1 MIQQLVQQQWLPI
14 SLSEAWHFFA
24 TPKNLNLITPP
35 GMSFVIKNELPDEMY
50 EGLLIQYTIRP
61 FLNIPFDWL
70 TEITHIK
77 PQQYFVDEQR
87 FGPYKLWHHEH
98 HFKEEK
104 NGVIMTDLLNYDIGK
119 SVFGRIAGA
128 VYVHKQIKNIFAYRT
143 EKLKEIFPHG

>member
-14 SLSEAWHFFA
+14 SLPEAWHFFA

-61 FLNIPFDWL
+61 FLNIPFNWL

-77 PQQYFVDEQR
+77 PQQYFIDEQR

-98 HFKEEK
+98 HFKEEN
-104 NGVIMTDLLNYDIGK
+104 NGVFMTDLLNYDIGK
-119 SVFGRIAGA
+119 SVFGRIAGGI
-128 VYVHKQIKNIFAYRT
+128 YVHKQIKNIFAYRT
-143 EKLKEIFPHG
+143 EKLNAIFPSQ